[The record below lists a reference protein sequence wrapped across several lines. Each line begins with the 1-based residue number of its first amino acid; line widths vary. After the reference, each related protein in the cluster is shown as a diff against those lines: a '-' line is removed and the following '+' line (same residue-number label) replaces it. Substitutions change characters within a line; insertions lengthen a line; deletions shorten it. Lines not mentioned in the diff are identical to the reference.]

1 MPFAHVHYRWLRGQ
15 NYDYAKRRCCFIA
28 VCLTY
33 SLIFAVLGAIF
44 LGLYVDRVDYFNSL
58 NCPSAC
64 GYLSAPIN
72 CGTYLCCDSNGFS
85 FSYEYC
91 TGVYGLGTYFLLFII
106 FFCYAFYEIVLMI
119 CTLCNGSA
127 LQNTNV
133 IVIDQNPQY
142 VGLNAY
148 PNQQIYQGNQQQYYG
163 NQQQY
168 YGNQQ
173 QMNYKWWPLYVY
185 FIYKIFSDGYSLGGK
200 RGMKESN

>member
-1 MPFAHVHYRWLRGQ
+1 
-15 NYDYAKRRCCFIA
+15 
-28 VCLTY
+28 
-33 SLIFAVLGAIF
+33 
-44 LGLYVDRVDYFNSL
+44 
-58 NCPSAC
+58 
-64 GYLSAPIN
+64 
-72 CGTYLCCDSNGFS
+72 
-85 FSYEYC
+85 
-91 TGVYGLGTYFLLFII
+91 
-106 FFCYAFYEIVLMI
+106 VLMI

-173 QMNYKWWPLYVY
+173 QMNYK
-185 FIYKIFSDGYSLGGK
+185 
-200 RGMKESN
+200 